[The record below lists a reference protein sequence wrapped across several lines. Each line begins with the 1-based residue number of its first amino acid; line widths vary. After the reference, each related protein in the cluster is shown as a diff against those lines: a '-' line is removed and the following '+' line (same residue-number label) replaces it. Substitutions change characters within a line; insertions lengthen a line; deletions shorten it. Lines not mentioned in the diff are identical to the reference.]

1 MALAAAVSGAVLWW
15 LLAGIDRAA
24 LVAALGAA
32 SPWRLGVAL
41 LLVPLIQ
48 WLRAWRFELVL
59 TGRPGLPSMVMVR
72 VAVRLVLYNFLLPFK
87 LGELS
92 FPLMM
97 KRAFGTEYTRSAGIL
112 VVARGFDAGIAA
124 ALLCLAGGGLLPE
137 GVQGWSDPAL
147 IAAGAVLLV
156 APLALI
162 SALAP
167 HRRAAARAPRL
178 EPIVRRVL
186 WGATMLHAPAPRA
199 LAFVL
204 TLAIWLAH
212 ATLGWLAASAVVAS
226 ISPLATTLAAAASNL
241 AFALPVPAIAGLG
254 PPQAAWAA
262 GLGLAGL
269 PWQVTVVTALVNH
282 AVILCGVLS
291 LGFASLPVGVRRPA
305 ARFGTRARRRP
316 EPRRR
321 RLARVRPEPDARAA
335 GAEKWPA

>member
-1 MALAAAVSGAVLWW
+1 MTEPALGRRLVSIALAAAVSGAVLWW

-32 SPWRLGVAL
+32 SPWRLGLAL

-97 KRAFGTEYTRSAGIL
+97 KRAFDTEYARSAGVL
-112 VVARGFDAGIAA
+112 VLVRGLDAGTAG
-124 ALLCLAGGGLLPE
+124 ALLCLAAGALLPD
-137 GVQGWSDPAL
+137 GAHGWSDPAL
-147 IAAGAVLLV
+147 VAAGAVLLI

-167 HRRAAARAPRL
+167 LRRAAARAPRL
-178 EPIVRRVL
+178 EPIVRSVL
-186 WGATMLHAPAPRA
+186 WGATMLHAPGPRA

-212 ATLGWLAASAVVAS
+212 ATLGWLAASAVIVG
-226 ISPLATTLAAAASNL
+226 ISPLATTLATAASNL

-262 GLGLAGL
+262 ALGLAGL
-269 PWQVTVVTALVNH
+269 PWQVTVTTALVNH
-282 AVILCGVLS
+282 AVILCGVLA
-291 LGFASLPVGVRRPA
+291 LGLASLLVGGRRPA
-305 ARFGTRARRRP
+305 APTPAAR
-316 EPRRR
+316 
-321 RLARVRPEPDARAA
+321 
-335 GAEKWPA
+335 PAPP